1 MDSWSRELDL
11 EEMENLMYEE
21 ESIPINEVEGS
32 SSTMV
37 DLENFSVL
45 YAHFESSYLNFQ
57 NEWRHNIDIY

>member
-1 MDSWSRELDL
+1 
-11 EEMENLMYEE
+11 MYEE

-57 NEWRHNIDIY
+57 NE